1 MCLEKGK
8 VNTLSISENSF
19 FQNIVKKIRPGYI
32 AATVIILGYIIGVL
46 GGGVKFCNLASSC
59 ANAPN
64 ATQLLAQQ
72 NSMVYYN
79 SAYWQFFTS
88 IFVTGGLT
96 GFYDAA
102 LNAFA
107 VLVLDFFLPD
117 TFNNT
122 RYFAIFF
129 IAALLGNLLTLFEGP
144 LYASA
149 GASGGIFGVFAAAFA
164 YSWAENKRIDF
175 STLVLF
181 LALFFGSSFLA
192 QNVNWIA
199 HLGGSIG
206 GFILGPILY
215 NSVSQSKTEYGI
227 STHSSSYTKVI
238 VLLAILVMF
247 VGSAVQFLIFVS

>member
-1 MCLEKGK
+1 M
-8 VNTLSISENSF
+8 NTLSFSENSF
-19 FQNIVKKIRPGYI
+19 FQNIVKKIKPGYI
-32 AATVIILGYIIGVL
+32 AAAVIILGYIIGVV
-46 GGGVKFCNLASSC
+46 GDGIQFCNLVSSC

-64 ATQLLAQQ
+64 ATQLLVQQ

-79 SAYWQFFTS
+79 GAYWQLFTS
-88 IFVTGGLT
+88 IFVTNS
-96 GFYDAA
+96 FDDAA
-102 LNAFA
+102 LNVVA

-129 IAALLGNLLTLFEGP
+129 ISALLGNLLTLVEGP

-164 YSWAENKRIDF
+164 YNWAENKRIDF
-175 STLVLF
+175 SSLVLF

-206 GFILGPILY
+206 GFILGPVLY
-215 NSVSQSKTEYGI
+215 NSVRQSRTEYGI
-227 STHSSSYTKVI
+227 STHSSSNTKVI
-238 VLLAILVMF
+238 VLLAILIMF
-247 VGSAVQFLIFVS
+247 VASAAQFLIFVS

>member
-1 MCLEKGK
+1 MYLEKGK
-8 VNTLSISENSF
+8 VNTLSFSENSF

-32 AATVIILGYIIGVL
+32 AAALIVLGYIIGVI
-46 GGGVKFCNLASSC
+46 GDGIQFCNLGSSC
-59 ANAPN
+59 AN

-72 NSMVYYN
+72 NSMIYYN
-79 SAYWQFFTS
+79 NAYWQLFTS
-88 IFVTGGLT
+88 IFVTGGLA

-102 LNAFA
+102 LNAVA

-129 IAALLGNLLTLFEGP
+129 ISALLGNLLTLFEGP

-149 GASGGIFGVFAAAFA
+149 GASGGIFGVLAAAFA

-175 STLVLF
+175 PSLILF
-181 LALFFGSSFLA
+181 LALFFGSSFLG

-199 HLGGSIG
+199 HLGGSIV
-206 GFILGPILY
+206 GFILGPVLY
-215 NSVSQSKTEYGI
+215 NSVRQSKTEYGI
-227 STHSSSYTKVI
+227 STHSSSNTKVI

-247 VGSAVQFLIFVS
+247 VASAAQFLIFVS